1 VRAVVP
7 GCETFLD
14 LTEDD
19 LNALS
24 AGISRVLEWYELT
37 GYNSFNLAL
46 YSGALNSSR
55 GWRVHLSMIT
65 RTAMLPY
72 YRSDAMHME
81 RLHWEAAV
89 DRSPERI
96 AGDLRAHF
104 RAHFAGAGQEG

>member
-1 VRAVVP
+1 MVP
-7 GCETFLD
+7 IGGVQQLH
-14 LTEDD
+14 
-19 LNALS
+19 
-24 AGISRVLEWYELT
+24 
-37 GYNSFNLAL
+37 LAL
-46 YSGALNSSR
+46 YSGPLNASR

-96 AGDLRAHF
+96 AADLRAHF
-104 RAHFAGAGQEG
+104 AAA